1 MLAYNTDELKKRFIV
16 IEGIDGA
23 GTTTQMK
30 FLAENLRARGYRCA
44 TTAEPTE
51 RPIGRL
57 IRSILSGEQRVDPT
71 TVAYLFASD
80 RNEHLFGSD
89 GIVEQVESGSIVI
102 CDRYALSSLAYQGLT
117 CGEDLPLRLNGSFP
131 APGLTLL
138 FDIDPEVAIARI
150 NSRPQ
155 KEIYETLDFQK
166 QVCGM
171 YRKMADRLQSQGWNI
186 ARIEA
191 NTDIE
196 TVHREILSKVFS
208 FLGAG
213 ATR

>member
-1 MLAYNTDELKKRFIV
+1 MPSYNTDELKKRFIV

-30 FLAENLRARGYRCA
+30 FLAEYLRARGYRCA
-44 TTAEPTE
+44 TTSEPTE
-51 RPIGRL
+51 GSIGIL
-57 IRSILSGEQRVDPT
+57 IRSILSGERRVAPS

-102 CDRYALSSLAYQGLT
+102 SDRYALSSLAYQGLT
-117 CGEDLPLRLNGSFP
+117 CGEELPLRLNGTFP

-138 FDIDPEVAIARI
+138 FDIAPEVAIERI
-150 NSRPQ
+150 NSRPK
-155 KEIYETLDFQK
+155 KEIYETLEFQK
-166 QVCGM
+166 RVCEM
-171 YRKMADRLQSQGWNI
+171 YRKMANRLQSQGWNI
-186 ARIEA
+186 ERIEA
-191 NTDIE
+191 NADIE
-196 TVHREILSKVFS
+196 TVHHEILSKVVS
-208 FLGAG
+208 FLGAS